1 SNLYFKL
8 ALRKILALKSARR
21 KKYCIQVLHRKKKR
35 SCANLQLIEY
45 MNGMKARKCEQ
56 TRMQLCDRRYLD
68 IEYVNNFISQRLQ
81 VLERVFKEEA
91 VRINIES

>member
-1 SNLYFKL
+1 MGLLYFFF
-8 ALRKILALKSARR
+8 R
-21 KKYCIQVLHRKKKR
+21 KKR

-56 TRMQLCDRRYLD
+56 TRIQLCDRRYLD

-81 VLERVFKEEA
+81 VGNLAKVISTKYVFIFF
-91 VRINIES
+91 VRK